1 MVQVHKNQNPLLK
14 NGLLKNKSVILFVIL
29 AGFFI
34 ANAIIAEFMGVKM
47 FSLERTLG
55 MEPVNLTIL
64 GNSGLSFNLSA
75 GVLLWPVVFVMTD
88 IINEYYG
95 RRGVR
100 FLSYLTVGL
109 IIYGFIMYY
118 FAITLTPADFWTT
131 AHIDAAPAGQQAIIE
146 DKVGDYNY
154 AFQLIFGQGLWIIV
168 GSLVA
173 FLVGQLIDVTIFH
186 RIKKITGEKR
196 VWLRATG
203 STLFSQLIDSYIV
216 LFIAFYFGA
225 NWELATVLAVG
236 TVNYMYKFLM
246 AIVLTPAIY
255 FAHYLIDNYLGEEL
269 AVKMKQRASLAT
281 AA

>member
-1 MVQVHKNQNPLLK
+1 MHKSQNPPMK
-14 NGLLKNKSVILFVIL
+14 NSLLKNKSVVLFVIL

-34 ANAIIAEFMGVKM
+34 ANAIIAEFMGVKI
-47 FSLERTLG
+47 FSLERTFG
-55 MEPVNLTIL
+55 FEPINLTIL

-109 IIYGFIMYY
+109 IVYGFIMYY
-118 FAITLTPADFWTT
+118 FAINLTPADFWTT
-131 AHIDAAPAGQQAIIE
+131 SHIDAAPADRQTTIE
-146 DKVGDYNY
+146 NKVGDYDY
-154 AFQLIFGQGLWIIV
+154 AFRLIFGQGLWIIV

-173 FLVGQLIDVTIFH
+173 FLVGQLIDVAIFH
-186 RIKKITGEKR
+186 RIKRATGEKG
-196 VWLRATG
+196 VWIRATG
-203 STLFSQLIDSYIV
+203 STLISQLIDSYIV

-225 NWELATVLAVG
+225 NWDLATVLAVG

-246 AIVLTPAIY
+246 AIILTPLIY
-255 FAHYLIDNYLGEEL
+255 LAHFLIDNYLGEEL
-269 AVKMKQRASLAT
+269 AVKMKRRASLAT

>member
-1 MVQVHKNQNPLLK
+1 MHKSQNPLSN
-14 NGLLKNKSVILFVIL
+14 NGLLKNKSFILFVVL

-34 ANAIIAEFMGVKM
+34 ANAIIAEFMGVKI

-55 MEPVNLTIL
+55 MEPVDFTIL
-64 GNSGLSFNLSA
+64 GTSGLSFNLSA

-88 IINEYYG
+88 VINEYYG

-118 FAITLTPADFWTT
+118 FAIHLVPADFWTT
-131 AHIDAAPAGQQAIIE
+131 SHIDAAPAGQQEGIE

-168 GSLVA
+168 GSLIA

-186 RIKKITGEKR
+186 RIKKITGEKS

-225 NWELATVLAVG
+225 NWDIATVLAVG
-236 TVNYMYKFLM
+236 TVNYMYKFIM
-246 AIVLTPAIY
+246 AVLLTPLIY
-255 FAHYLIDNYLGEEL
+255 AAHYLIDSYLGEEL